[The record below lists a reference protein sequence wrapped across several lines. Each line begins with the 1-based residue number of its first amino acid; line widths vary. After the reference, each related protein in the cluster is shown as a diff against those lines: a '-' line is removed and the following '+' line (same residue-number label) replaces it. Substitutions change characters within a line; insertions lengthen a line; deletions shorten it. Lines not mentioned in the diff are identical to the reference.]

1 MNASK
6 EFETVKP
13 RQNPHPMNTKNTQER
28 NQRSCHSSLF
38 RLPLVIRA
46 ATLAAVAG
54 GLLISSSSTRADQ
67 GNQLANPG
75 FETGTTAAGWVRQG
89 NAGVHWASQTYYN
102 AGECPADNPAQNL
115 NVYDGTNIGN
125 LYGTFSGSSYF
136 QQTFAT
142 VSGSTWS
149 ASAYAWASHEDLM
162 GNPNSFWIDVSF
174 FNSTNGLIA
183 EYESLTV
190 TNLTCGGP
198 NPIFPL
204 DTWVQLL
211 VTNQVQN
218 GVVVGTVPTGVL
230 TAPAGTASVRYRVF
244 FNQPAGTY
252 SGGSMYVDDCVLD
265 LISGPIP
272 PVITGVAPNGFILCP
287 SNLLTY
293 TGITGTST
301 ITNAQVVAT
310 TNSLSGTPSTVTYG
324 LTSPSMSVSG
334 LGTTSAVVNL
344 TLVSNTIYNVTVKV
358 TDANGVTTA
367 ASATFDTIQPV
378 LVWEAEDFNYNGGV
392 WLTNITADGGTFA
405 YSNVVGTATIDEQD
419 ANPGNGPHNYRD
431 VTPPLVSVQGAYE
444 VTSGGV
450 TVTRQK
456 FLDFY
461 AANPGANTNANTVD
475 EEVGYNNNGDWLD
488 YTRNF
493 PVGHYNVY
501 ARFATDGSG
510 AQATFQ
516 TVTSDPTQANQT
528 TVTNGTFSMTDNN
541 WNVYQYVP
549 LLDQYGNLVSV
560 PLGGTQTVRVQIAP
574 GGNPNQNFY
583 MIVPA
588 VPPQTPV
595 LQSLYPD
602 GVHPFEPTNYL
613 SFTVGKGNGSGIPS
627 GNVHLVLNGADVTPQ
642 VSFSGTTNSWT
653 GVIAISSNSIYSA
666 VINVTNST
674 SLSSTYTISFDTF
687 SQSNFMWEAEDWD
700 FSSGNFID
708 NPVPTGDSTV
718 SSGIAN
724 GTFATNS
731 YYGYP
736 EDNSANLSVAEVD
749 FHFPLVSGETQQYR
763 PYDLPATQVA
773 GDYLRQKFVAS
784 AQQIP
789 DPNVGDF
796 NIGYY
801 VQGYWMNY
809 TRTYPAG
816 TYNVYGRMAGGAGPF
831 SGTYLSMVTSGWGT
845 TNQTTNVL
853 GYFADANASGWQTWH
868 WVPMLDTNNNM
879 VIVQLNGST
888 NTLKLTSGNNLNV
901 NFLML
906 VPAVA
911 PALPVTLT
919 ATRSG
924 TQILISFPTQ
934 AGHSY
939 TVSYTSS
946 LHAPITWTQLTVIAG
961 DGTVK
966 TATDA
971 LSSSARF
978 YRVTAQ

>member
-1 MNASK
+1 
-6 EFETVKP
+6 
-13 RQNPHPMNTKNTQER
+13 MNTKHTHENH
-28 NQRSCHSSLF
+28 QRFRSL
-38 RLPLVIRA
+38 
-46 ATLAAVAG
+46 TLATIVA
-54 GLLISSSSTRADQ
+54 GLLISSTSTRADL
-67 GNQLANPG
+67 GNQLVNPG
-75 FETGTTAAGWVRQG
+75 FETGTAAAGWTRQG

-102 AGECPADNPAQNL
+102 AGECPPDSPAQNL

-149 ASAYAWASHEDLM
+149 ASAYAYASHEDLM

-174 FNSTNGLIA
+174 FNSTNGLVT
-183 EYESLTV
+183 EYESPTV
-190 TNLTCGGP
+190 TNLVCGVVNTP
-198 NPIFPL
+198 FPL
-204 DTWVQLL
+204 DTWTQLL

-218 GVVVGTVPTGVL
+218 GIVIGTVPTGVL

-244 FNQPAGTY
+244 FNQPGGTY
-252 SGGSMYVDDCVLD
+252 AGGSMYVDDCDMD

-272 PVITGVAPNGFILCP
+272 PVITNVAPNGIILCT
-287 SNLLTY
+287 SNVLTY
-293 TGITGTST
+293 TAISGTST
-301 ITNAQVVAT
+301 ITNVQVVAT
-310 TNSLSGTPSTVTYG
+310 TNSLSTSPNTVTYG
-324 LTSPSMSVSG
+324 LTSSNLSVSG
-334 LGTTSAVVNL
+334 LNTFFPTVVTV
-344 TLVSNTIYNVTVKV
+344 TLASNTVYNVTVKA
-358 TDANGVTTA
+358 TDANGVTATA
-367 ASATFDTIQPV
+367 TAFFDTIQPV
-378 LVWEAEDFNYNGGV
+378 LLWEAEDFNYSGGV
-392 WLTNITADGGTFA
+392 WLTNITANGGTFA
-405 YSNVVGTATIDEQD
+405 YSNLVGTATIDEQD
-419 ANPGNGPHNYRD
+419 ANPGNGPHNYRASD
-431 VTPPLVSVQGAYE
+431 PVSIQGAYE
-444 VTSGGV
+444 VSAGGL
-450 TVTRQK
+450 TLTRQK
-456 FLDFY
+456 FIDFY
-461 AANPGANTNANTVD
+461 AANPGASANGNTVD

-493 PVGHYNVY
+493 PAGNYNVY
-501 ARFATDGSG
+501 ARLATDGSG
-510 AQATFQ
+510 AQSTFQ
-516 TVTSDPTQANQT
+516 TVTSDPTQPNQT
-528 TVTNGTFSMTDNN
+528 TVTNGTFSMSDNN

-560 PLGGTQTVRVQIAP
+560 PLGGTQTVRAQIAP
-574 GGNPNQNFY
+574 GGNPNINFY

-627 GNVHLVLNGADVTPQ
+627 SGVHLVLNGTDVTAQ

-666 VINVTNST
+666 VITVTNST

-700 FSSGNFID
+700 FASGNFID
-708 NPVPTGDSTV
+708 NPVPTADSTI
-718 SSGIAN
+718 SGGIAT
-724 GTFATNS
+724 GTLATNS

-749 FHFPLVSGETQQYR
+749 FHFPLVGGETQQYR
-763 PYDLPATQVA
+763 PYDNPATQVA

-784 AQQIP
+784 ALQHT
-789 DPNVGDF
+789 DPNVADF

-801 VQGYWMNY
+801 AQGYWMNY

-831 SGTYLSMVTSGWGT
+831 SGTFLSMVTSGWGT
-845 TNQTTNVL
+845 SSQTTNVL
-853 GYFADANASGWQTWH
+853 GYFADAAASGWQTWH
-868 WVPMLDTNNNM
+868 WVPMLDTNSNM

-906 VPAVA
+906 VPVVA

-919 ATRSG
+919 VTRSG
-924 TQILISFPTQ
+924 SQILISFPTQ

-946 LHAPITWTQLTVIAG
+946 LQAPVTWTQLTVIAG